1 MMMLAL
7 AACLYSLG
15 GTQGF
20 SKLYRRIGTSTFIG
34 AAVNITGLLINSWHW
49 QFLVMPFVLFGIYT
63 EPYSGDTLWEKVTKR
78 LIVWLSFVACY
89 FLGYWACGFSSSGL
103 CVFILASI
111 ISFSTVILGGSKPL
125 EQRTYGASHDLS
137 SKLIIHRQLA
147 VLKMIKDN
155 EYTRM
160 TKQHEGLRLT
170 PYRDPTK
177 KGTVY
182 SVGYGHNLSA
192 SGEALNPITLPQ
204 AENMFS
210 KDYIG
215 AEDRAAN
222 IVGERYNGLTP
233 SQQAILNDMS
243 FQMGDKLGGFHNMI
257 KAINTDRFGDV
268 PKEMLDSEWARQTPG
283 RANDL
288 AARWSQ

>member
-1 MMMLAL
+1 MGKSNETLDRVVVICCVL
-7 AACLYSLG
+7 FL
-15 GTQGF
+15 
-20 SKLYRRIGTSTFIG
+20 
-34 AAVNITGLLINSWHW
+34 GLLGLWIFLLRPLCFHSSIDHFFFNSD
-49 QFLVMPFVLFGIYT
+49 
-63 EPYSGDTLWEKVTKR
+63 S
-78 LIVWLSFVACY
+78 
-89 FLGYWACGFSSSGL
+89 
-103 CVFILASI
+103 
-111 ISFSTVILGGSKPL
+111 GGSKPL